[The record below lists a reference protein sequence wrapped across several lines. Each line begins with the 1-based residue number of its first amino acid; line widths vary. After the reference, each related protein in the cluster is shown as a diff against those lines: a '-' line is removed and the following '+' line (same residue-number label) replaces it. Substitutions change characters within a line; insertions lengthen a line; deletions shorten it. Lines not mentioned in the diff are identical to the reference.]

1 MVGDVWSAGVSTR
14 CDAKEDASS
23 GFDVGGGITNP
34 AWLTGVESGD
44 YGPQGAQ
51 GERSQA
57 FWQGSFME

>member
-14 CDAKEDASS
+14 CDAREDASS

-34 AWLTGVESGD
+34 AWLAGVKSGD

-51 GERSQA
+51 GKRSQA